1 MAIKNYKAV
10 TPALRQ
16 LKTVDRSDLHKGS
29 PLKILTKTVNAKSG
43 RNNNGHITVRHRSAG
58 HKKSY
63 RVIDFKRD
71 KLDIIANVE
80 RIEYDP
86 NRSAFIALLKYE
98 DGVYSYII
106 APHKVKVGDKV
117 ISSRKN
123 EIDIKLGNSMTLSSI
138 PIGTIIHNIELKPSV
153 GGSVARAAGSYC
165 QLVGKDGGYALIKM
179 QSGEIRLFLLDC
191 MATIG
196 SVSNMDKKNST
207 IGKAGRSRWLGI
219 RPTVRGVAMNPV
231 DHPHGGGEG
240 RTSGGRHPVSP
251 TGKSA
256 KGKRTRSKKK
266 ISNRLIVNSR
276 HKK

>member
-71 KLDIIANVE
+71 KLDITANVE

>member
-10 TPALRQ
+10 TPGLRQ
-16 LKTVDRSDLHKGS
+16 LKTVDRSDLWNGS
-29 PLKILTKTVNAKSG
+29 PLKILTSKLNVKSG
-43 RNNNGHITVRHRSAG
+43 RNNQGHITVRHKSGG

-63 RVIDFKRD
+63 RLIDFKRD
-71 KLDIIANVE
+71 KYDVEATVE

-86 NRSAFIALLKYE
+86 NRTSFIALIKYD

-106 APHKVKVGDKV
+106 APHKLKKGSK
-117 ISSRKN
+117 ISSSRSL
-123 EIDIKLGNSMTLSSI
+123 IDIKIGNSMPLSVI
-138 PIGTIIHNIELKPSV
+138 PIGTIIHNIELKPGS
-153 GGSVARAAGSYC
+153 GGSVSRSAGSYS
-165 QLVGKDGGYALIKM
+165 QLVGKDGGYALVKM

-191 MATIG
+191 MATVG
-196 SVSNMDKKNST
+196 SVSNIDNKNISY
-207 IGKAGRSRWLGI
+207 GKAGRSCWLGI

-256 KGKRTRSKKK
+256 KGKRTRVKKK
-266 ISNRLIVNSR
+266 LSSKLIVKSR